1 MNKIPKSDNN
11 YDQTNP
17 KASSSWAPHKIFNI
31 GNSKTINLL
40 KFIEVI
46 EEVIKKKAIKNFLP
60 MQKGD
65 VISTLADTN
74 LLDKWIDF
82 KPSTELKSGIEKFV
96 KWYKDY
102 Y

>member
-1 MNKIPKSDNN
+1 
-11 YDQTNP
+11 
-17 KASSSWAPHKIFNI
+17 
-31 GNSKTINLL
+31 
-40 KFIEVI
+40 
-46 EEVIKKKAIKNFLP
+46 

-65 VISTLADTN
+65 VISTLADTH
-74 LLDKWIDF
+74 LLDKWINF

>member
-1 MNKIPKSDNN
+1 MCIRDSNN